1 MPRRG
6 RVWELIQTLSG
17 EFLVADP
24 QNLEGPEWDATASR
38 SDASRVPPPTPHTL
52 PHPSHAHSATI
63 PWRLPGS
70 ARYLC
75 PRIHAQ
81 SFPYRGQKA
90 RHVLSRPF
98 SHSLCPGVHTQP
110 QLNTTLKQA
119 GASGASPASGDPVG
133 ITTFLLRWSVCVLCS
148 AMMPTT
154 RPVQSHFSIPC
165 FRSPS
170 QGCGVKLPPL
180 PQTAP
185 LHLPRPA
192 GSERWRGTHGR
203 GRGKGK

>member
-1 MPRRG
+1 MSFWSQILKTWKGPNGTRRLQD
-6 RVWELIQTLSG
+6 RM
-17 EFLVADP
+17 
-24 QNLEGPEWDATASR
+24 
-38 SDASRVPPPTPHTL
+38 
-52 PHPSHAHSATI
+52 
-63 PWRLPGS
+63 LPGS
-70 ARYLC
+70 PPPPHTHCRTPHMRTVRPSPGACQAQPGTSARGYMHSPFHIGATRLVMFF
-75 PRIHAQ
+75 PDPSRIH
-81 SFPYRGQKA
+81 
-90 RHVLSRPF
+90 HVPV
-98 SHSLCPGVHTQP
+98 GVHTQP